1 MGFLLLL
8 HAVLL
13 VIPCVSFAQG
23 TGGLQTK
30 LAAGQEITYDNN
42 IRDII
47 SRDCGRC
54 HSGPTNNLMDYDNL
68 KVMVDNGML
77 RAMVSPGGPMSR
89 FAGNDANTITTWID
103 NGAPEKAAAQPANFF
118 APHMNVQNTP
128 AAGQGGFQPGVPQD
142 QVTYENTIKYILA
155 KDCLQCHSGTF
166 RNLTTYNN
174 VKYYAD
180 NGLLKTLV
188 SRGGQMH
195 RFAGPDSRT
204 IISWVDNGAPQ

>member
-1 MGFLLLL
+1 MLQT
-8 HAVLL
+8 VLL
-13 VIPCVSFAQG
+13 TMPGRLSAQG
-23 TGGLQTK
+23 PVGNQAGLV
-30 LAAGQEITYDNN
+30 AGQEITYENN

-47 SRDCGRC
+47 SLDCGRC
-54 HSGPTNNLMDYDNL
+54 HSGPTFNLMDYDSL
-68 KVMVDNGML
+68 KTFVDNGML
-77 RAMVSPGGPMSR
+77 RAMVSPGGPMNR
-89 FAGNDANTITTWID
+89 FAGNDARTIITWID
-103 NGAPEKAAAQPANFF
+103 NGAPEKAAPQPANFF
-118 APHMNVQNTP
+118 TPHLNAQELP
-128 AAGQGGFQPGVPQD
+128 AAGAGGFQPDVPPD
-142 QVTYENTIKYILA
+142 QVTYENTIKFILA

-195 RFAGPDSRT
+195 RFAGPDSRI